1 MLPAQPVPAQ
11 MPNMTMSTPVG
22 TRVSMR
28 ANKGQTS
35 KYDDFLQQITLK
47 PGTYASDGNNLYML
61 EDIGNTSSMRNL
73 LTTFPTWQQKI
84 NQTWSPDTAYVQQLA
99 CDSHCQTPWSPT
111 YWNTDMASQQGV
123 VMNTNVMNDNMMNN
137 NRMYANM
144 MTHNMMTNNSGN
156 MMNTDVLTNMMNTNM
171 MNSNVMS
178 YKRGY
183 LNNDGYS
190 CYEDSSPRSQGGQAA

>member
-1 MLPAQPVPAQ
+1 
-11 MPNMTMSTPVG
+11 MPGVATPVHAG
-22 TRVSMR
+22 GHR
-28 ANKGQTS
+28 QH
-35 KYDDFLQQITLK
+35 QQHEELAHDL
-47 PGTYASDGNNLYML
+47 PNLAA
-61 EDIGNTSSMRNL
+61 E
-73 LTTFPTWQQKI
+73 
-84 NQTWSPDTAYVQQLA
+84 NQPDPVARHIQQLA

-111 YWNTDMASQQGV
+111 YWNTDLASQQGV

-190 CYEDSSPRSQGGQAA
+190 CYEDSSP